1 MIRIRA
7 PLSRSPE
14 ALDEGWMK
22 KSARPPSMN
31 LEWTRPAAGSVAAA
45 PADLRRRAT
54 VALVIN
60 LVVAV
65 GLFGLLSIP
74 GAITAGLARGA
85 AEQDPERAARLIRWS
100 WAFLATN
107 LLFYLLLLAVVLV
120 VAAYLYLISRSGT

>member
-1 MIRIRA
+1 MSDTADPRGSLHDHGKEIVIMQ
-7 PLSRSPE
+7 S
-14 ALDEGWMK
+14 
-22 KSARPPSMN
+22 SASAGGGGGRGGGGDS
-31 LEWTRPAAGSVAAA
+31 AA
-45 PADLRRRAT
+45 LRRRAT
-54 VALVIN
+54 VALVVN
-60 LVVAV
+60 LVVAI

-85 AEQDPERAARLIRWS
+85 AAGDPERAARLIRWS